1 MKNKFIICYTPKCL
15 GLKINMKYWDKGW
28 NDILDRMAWEIKEDR
43 KTGVKDD
50 TVAFGLSNWMNR
62 VHYMRQVGL
71 SLGSNIKKYW
81 EVLDLS
87 LIFSMKVK

>member
-1 MKNKFIICYTPKCL
+1 M
-15 GLKINMKYWDKGW
+15 
-28 NDILDRMAWEIKEDR
+28 KEDR

-71 SLGSNIKKYW
+71 SLGSNIKKY
-81 EVLDLS
+81 
-87 LIFSMKVK
+87 